1 MKKIAFSVGT
11 LPRIPQPNPKH
22 KVAKVKPRPL
32 EITVEDEVMA
42 DEASNSSGSNTI
54 KDTENPLIA
63 EVILDEDV
71 IAISDGDSEQDP
83 LEGQVGGQDNV
94 AIGKSNF

>member
-1 MKKIAFSVGT
+1 M
-11 LPRIPQPNPKH
+11 
-22 KVAKVKPRPL
+22 AKVKPRPL

-42 DEASNSSGSNTI
+42 DEASNSSGSNNI
-54 KDTENPLIA
+54 KDAENPLIA

-94 AIGKSNF
+94 VIGGSNF

>member
-1 MKKIAFSVGT
+1 M
-11 LPRIPQPNPKH
+11 
-22 KVAKVKPRPL
+22 AKVKPRPL
-32 EITVEDEVMA
+32 EITVEDEFMA
-42 DEASNSSGSNTI
+42 DEASNSSGS

-94 AIGKSNF
+94 AIGKSSF

>member
-1 MKKIAFSVGT
+1 
-11 LPRIPQPNPKH
+11 
-22 KVAKVKPRPL
+22 
-32 EITVEDEVMA
+32 MA
-42 DEASNSSGSNTI
+42 DEASNSSGS

-94 AIGKSNF
+94 AIGKSKIHHYRVRTKH